1 MYSRRFYCTGSNIR
15 LSQVEYCLGQAP
27 SIGPSLS
34 ASSSSLLGW
43 PLCLNCAAR
52 SPSQAEAAGVVE
64 LEGPV
69 HLGGP
74 SAARSPVTSQAVGRG
89 ERERETKR
97 SRPIRSDRSPTL
109 GWFLPLL
116 LVSDLSWD
124 VGERSEEK
132 CYFISVDA
140 KLMVDFGVRFLR
152 CGCTELWSITVAAF
166 NV

>member
-74 SAARSPVTSQAVGRG
+74 SAARSPVTSQAVGR
-89 ERERETKR
+89 RERAEKIETHTLR
-97 SRPIRSDRSPTL
+97 SKS
-109 GWFLPLL
+109 
-116 LVSDLSWD
+116 
-124 VGERSEEK
+124 
-132 CYFISVDA
+132 
-140 KLMVDFGVRFLR
+140 DFGLISSFAAGKWSFLGCR
-152 CGCTELWSITVAAF
+152 WEKWGEMLFYFCGCKAYGGFWCQILAVWLHRAMVNHRSSI
-166 NV
+166 